1 MRGAL
6 VASIYGKTLELP
18 KEIVSKRAAATLM
31 STDIER
37 YLKILRAAFVF
48 CSDFMEDRFR
58 NAQRTRGMGQ
68 PGRGHRRHISTT
80 AADRLHNDRSGCRRD
95 RYVEIETS
103 LSPGI
108 TL

>member
-1 MRGAL
+1 MMRGTL

-18 KEIVSKRAAATLM
+18 KDIVSKRAAATLM

-37 YLKILRAAFVF
+37 YFKILRAAFIF
-48 CSDFMEDRFR
+48 CSDCMQDRFR

-68 PGRGHRRHISTT
+68 PGGGHHCHISAT

-95 RYVEIETS
+95 RYVEMVAS
-103 LSPGI
+103 L
-108 TL
+108 